1 MMDQIE
7 EETSV
12 NVCLNVDRVDT
23 SNAFTKHSQG
33 ERSSTANDVVDAL
46 IGLEKQYSKEFMHPF
61 GAGESFEIGY
71 SQREGQKQRAVP
83 RGMRY

>member
-1 MMDQIE
+1 M
-7 EETSV
+7 

-46 IGLEKQYSKEFMHPF
+46 ISLEKQYSKEFMHPF
-61 GAGESFEIGY
+61 GGESFEIGY
-71 SQREGQKQRAVP
+71 SQIEGQKQRAVVP